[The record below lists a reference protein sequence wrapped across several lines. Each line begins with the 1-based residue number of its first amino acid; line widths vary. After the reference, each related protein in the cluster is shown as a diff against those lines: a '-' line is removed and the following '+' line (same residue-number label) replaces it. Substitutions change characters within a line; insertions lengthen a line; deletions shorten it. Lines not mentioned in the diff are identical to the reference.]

1 MVHCLQERFR
11 FCPCTKSGLQ
21 GTLLEAGSASQT
33 GRKPLYFFSRINFV
47 LIQHEKSASLGIRW
61 VPELIQVKG
70 QDCTDITR
78 EESKTTS
85 PNASDLV
92 GSTEMWNLSQGIGFL
107 GVRLFIFILAA
118 VFAMF
123 TAWLLTTSVSLEL
136 TVFLSCC
143 AVGATQR
150 PVPCVWCH

>member
-1 MVHCLQERFR
+1 MVHCLQGRFH
-11 FCPCTKSGLQ
+11 FCPCTRSGLQ
-21 GTLLEAGSASQT
+21 GISLEAGSASQT
-33 GRKPLYFFSRINFV
+33 GRKPFYFFPRINFV

-61 VPELIQVKG
+61 MPELKQGKG
-70 QDCTDITR
+70 QDCIDRTR

-85 PNASDLV
+85 PNANDLV

-118 VFAMF
+118 AFAMF
-123 TAWLLTTSVSLEL
+123 TAWLLPTSVSLEL
-136 TVFLSCC
+136 TVFPSCC
-143 AVGATQR
+143 AVGAAQR